1 MLLLCSI
8 FLLQTLTTTA
18 HVCILHPPQRG
29 PLNVTTPGDPSCYR
43 RTENCHG
50 IISTGRVTPLVS
62 GSTTSILVHQ
72 NLNHWV
78 PPTNTQTSGYFTLT
92 LTAATNATNNDA
104 FLLDTWS
111 DFPAWDEV
119 SQTNFTRTVT
129 IPTMTGAAVLS
140 FAYISY
146 NVDEVDPPTNTDA
159 IFYNCADV
167 VIVAA
172 ADAAV
177 VDSPARPNTTT
188 TETTTDATS
197 FSCSTP
203 AQWSAQGIETL
214 ANGQFLNHHIVVDA
228 VHQQM
233 YYSREQS
240 MSSSATSSSFPIVTT
255 ISNYTSGREYVLTE
269 NGKKCAIYGP
279 DKWYPLNFGGV
290 ANGMSG
296 GVEIATNVFGFQGAA
311 IAGGM
316 KNGIS
321 WTVRFDKATNTCL
334 PLSRVTPSSSLQW
347 TTSQTLAVIP
357 KNQFAM
363 PAVCAKATATLNK
376 LLRQK
381 GVGVGGKIPGCGF
394 VV

>member
-1 MLLLCSI
+1 M
-8 FLLQTLTTTA
+8 
-18 HVCILHPPQRG
+18 
-29 PLNVTTPGDPSCYR
+29 
-43 RTENCHG
+43 
-50 IISTGRVTPLVS
+50 
-62 GSTTSILVHQ
+62 
-72 NLNHWV
+72 
-78 PPTNTQTSGYFTLT
+78 
-92 LTAATNATNNDA
+92 
-104 FLLDTWS
+104 
-111 DFPAWDEV
+111 
-119 SQTNFTRTVT
+119 
-129 IPTMTGAAVLS
+129 LS

-172 ADAAV
+172 ANAAV
-177 VDSPARPNTTT
+177 AGGTVDSPARSNNNNNNNNTDNN
-188 TETTTDATS
+188 TDNNNNTDTTS
-197 FSCSTP
+197 FTCLTP
-203 AQWSAQGIETL
+203 TQWSAQGIETL
-214 ANGQFLNHHIVVDA
+214 ANGQFLQHHIVVDA
-228 VHQQM
+228 VNHQM
-233 YYSREQS
+233 YYSREQF
-240 MSSSATSSSFPIVTT
+240 MSSSSAASSSFPIVTT

-269 NGKKCAIYGP
+269 NGQKCAIYGP
-279 DKWYPLNFGGV
+279 DKWYPLSFGGV
-290 ANGMSG
+290 TNGMSG
-296 GVEIATNVFGFQGAA
+296 GIEIATNVFGFHGTT

-321 WTVRFDKATNTCL
+321 WTVRWDKETNVCL